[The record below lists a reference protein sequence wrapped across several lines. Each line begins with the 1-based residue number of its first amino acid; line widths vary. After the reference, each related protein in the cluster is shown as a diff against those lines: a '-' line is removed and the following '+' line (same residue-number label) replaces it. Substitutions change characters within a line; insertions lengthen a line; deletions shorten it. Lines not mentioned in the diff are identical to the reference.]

1 MKNAIKNLSVT
12 VLMTVIVCTMIACG
26 AKYDPETDFQ
36 AEPIDGGKGV
46 EIASYDGA
54 KWEVKIPPKIQKI
67 PVTGIRN
74 EAFLEK
80 NLTSVTIPKSVT
92 TIGES
97 AFRKNQLT
105 KITLPNNIT
114 NIGNNA
120 FAENQLT
127 SVKIPHSVTHLS
139 GFNGNQIT
147 DIVIPDSVTSIGE
160 EAFADNQLSDVT
172 IPKNVSSI
180 GKNAFANNKLTG
192 ITIPNSVIDLGG
204 FSGNQLTSI
213 EIPDSVTSIG
223 DEAFGNNQLTSVTI
237 PENVVYL
244 SGFNDNQL
252 TSIIIPESVTT
263 IGSKAFSGNQLTG
276 ITIPNS
282 VTTIGDTA
290 FSRTQLTSI
299 VIGENVQIYTDT
311 SSPGNSSFGNNGFE
325 RAYNNNRRVG
335 WTYTRSNNSTTSW
348 IRQPKSVKITGIDS
362 KYNGMYWIAG
372 LYLTNDYGRQSRAG
386 VRDHYDMF
394 GDDQSAYSSFSNG
407 TLTVN
412 LYRDGY
418 ADAVA
423 WFGSGSYYVC
433 IQLEGS
439 SDGYHRYVSKSKIS
453 FDNIVT
459 EIPFTNFN
467 FIESFM
473 GQ

>member
-1 MKNAIKNLSVT
+1 MKNTIKNLSIT
-12 VLMTVIVCTMIACG
+12 VLMLVIVCTMLACS

-36 AEPIDGGKGV
+36 AEPIYGGKGV
-46 EIASYDGA
+46 EIVSYNGA

-80 NLTSVTIPKSVT
+80 NLTSVTIPNSVT

-97 AFRKNQLT
+97 AFLKNQLT
-105 KITLPNNIT
+105 KIILPNNIT
-114 NIGNNA
+114 NIRNNA

-127 SVKIPHSVTHLS
+127 SVNIPHSVTHLS

-160 EAFADNQLSDVT
+160 EAFADNQLSVIT

-180 GKNAFANNKLTG
+180 GKNAFANNKLTD
-192 ITIPNSVIDLGG
+192 ITIPNSVIELGG

-237 PENVVYL
+237 PDSVNYL

-252 TSIIIPESVTT
+252 TSITIPESVTT

-282 VTTIGDTA
+282 VITISDSA
-290 FSRTQLTSI
+290 FSRTRLTSI
-299 VIGENVQIYTDT
+299 TIGANVQIYTDT

-325 RAYNNNRRVG
+325 RAYNNYRRVACILIRPNTNTTT
-335 WTYTRSNNSTTSW
+335 WTGAA
-348 IRQPKSVKITGIDS
+348 KSIKIIGIDS
-362 KYNGMYWIAG
+362 KYI
-372 LYLTNDYGRQSRAG
+372 G
-386 VRDHYDMF
+386 V
-394 GDDQSAYSSFSNG
+394 GGSAIDNAVSLRSVAVISYNQLNLSNG
-407 TLTVN
+407 TLTAN
-412 LYRDGY
+412 LYNYIMDPWQEITNPWTG
-418 ADAVA
+418 
-423 WFGSGSYYVC
+423 FGSYYVR
-433 IQLEGS
+433 IVLK
-439 SDGYHRYVSKSKIS
+439 DDDRYNYAYTSKNKID
-453 FDNIVT
+453 FINAIT
-459 EIPFTNFN
+459 EIPFADFN
-467 FIESFM
+467 FDSRFFP
-473 GQ
+473 Q